1 MFKKTLIPVLITLFV
16 LSACAPAQAKPAA
29 IVEIPLTGN
38 SEEMEKPTEVMM
50 EKPTEAM
57 MEKPT
62 EVMMEKPTEAM
73 MEKPTETMMEKPT
86 EAMMEKPAEA
96 MGDEMMAS
104 PAWMD
109 AALTHVSTGEAFKI
123 SDFKGKVVLVE
134 NLAIWCSTCLS
145 QQKQVK
151 ALREALRMDRDYV
164 SVGLDIDP
172 NEDAGDLKSYTG
184 SNGFDWYYAVAPKE
198 VASEIGN
205 LYGAQ
210 FLNPPSAPIL
220 IIDRKGEVHPM
231 PFGLKSANDLKK
243 FIEPFLN
250 DSM

>member
-1 MFKKTLIPVLITLFV
+1 MFKKTLIPVLLSLFV
-16 LSACAPAQAKPAA
+16 LSACAPAKANPAA
-29 IVEIPLTGN
+29 MEEIPVTGS
-38 SEEMEKPTEVMM
+38 SEGM

-62 EVMMEKPTEAM
+62 EAMMEKPTEAM

-86 EAMMEKPAEA
+86 EAMMEEPAE
-96 MGDEMMAS
+96 MMMAS

-109 AALTHVSTGEAFKI
+109 AALTHVSTGEEFKI

-151 ALREALRMDRDYV
+151 ALHEALRMNEDLV

-172 NEDAGDLKSYTG
+172 NEDAGDLKSYTR
-184 SNGFDWYYAVAPKE
+184 SNGFDWYYAVAPRE
-198 VASEIGN
+198 VASEMGN

-231 PFGLKSANDLKK
+231 PFGLKSSDDLKK
-243 FIEPFLN
+243 FIEPFLK
-250 DSM
+250 DAM